1 MHFFVNNHINEENG
15 ENDSIKEHT
24 AISNYK
30 WKRNQIN
37 CLASLLK
44 LFKS

>member
-1 MHFFVNNHINEENG
+1 MHFFVNNLINEENG
-15 ENDSIKEHT
+15 ENDSIKGHT

>member
-1 MHFFVNNHINEENG
+1 MHFFVNNHINEENVK
-15 ENDSIKEHT
+15 NDSLKGYT
-24 AISNYK
+24 TISNYK

-37 CLASLLK
+37 CLAYLLK